1 MIHSGSRNLGKKVA
15 DHYHKIAKNM
25 NEKWFSNIPTKSD
38 LNFLPTEFIEGKKY
52 IAEMNFCV
60 DYALQNRLLMIYQ
73 IMDAIKNCA
82 KKYDNINVGFDNIIN
97 IAHNYA
103 RLENHFGKNVWIHR
117 KGATSAREN
126 ELGIIPG
133 SQGTA
138 SHIVRGLGN
147 VQSFQSCSHGAG
159 RVMGRKAAQRTLDL
173 ATEIKKLDDQGIIH
187 GIRSED
193 DLDEAA
199 GAYKDIAL
207 VMDNQKDLVE
217 IVHTL
222 RPVAVIKG

>member
-25 NEKWFSNIPTKSD
+25 NEKWFSNIPEKSD
-38 LNFLPTEFIEGKKY
+38 LNFLPTDSIEGQKY
-52 IAEMNFCV
+52 IKEMNFCV
-60 DYALQNRLLMIYQ
+60 EYAYQNRLLMLYQ
-73 IMDAIKNCA
+73 TIDAIKNCA
-82 KKYDNINVGFDNIIN
+82 KKYDGVNVGFDDFIN

-103 RLENHFGKNVWIHR
+103 RIENHFGQNVWIHR
-117 KGATSAREN
+117 KGATSARLN
-126 ELGIIPG
+126 EIGIIPG

-159 RVMGRKAAQRTLDL
+159 RTMGRKEAQRVLDL

-187 GIRSED
+187 SIHTAD

-199 GAYKDIAL
+199 GAYKDIGT
-207 VMDNQKDLVE
+207 VMKNQEDLVE
-217 IVHTL
+217 VIKTL
-222 RPVAVIKG
+222 KPVAVIKG